1 MRNRVKATKHLGK
14 FTWRYVSK
22 DQNPS
27 DLGTRGI
34 SIVKLNEF
42 WFKGQN
48 WISNEIKWSNQPET
62 VETTDVTEEIIAKKG
77 DVVGTK

>member
-1 MRNRVKATKHLGK
+1 MRNRVKAIKHLGK
-14 FTWRYVSK
+14 FTWRYVPK

-27 DLGTRGI
+27 DLGTGGT
-34 SIVKLNEF
+34 SIIKLNEF
-42 WFKGQN
+42 WFKGPN